1 MPSYR
6 AFRQIKIRHI
16 FIMQFGGYFV
26 KFYSRQIFR
35 PYGIFLLKY
44 IKHNNDVYKY
54 NYIICITDA
63 DQMFQKGCCILNSY
77 VTIYINLMGRSRLS
91 IIIDSGSYIY
101 AGV

>member
-35 PYGIFLLKY
+35 PYGSSQHWSRQCSKGTDSLKTT
-44 IKHNNDVYKY
+44 KLKPQE
-54 NYIICITDA
+54 T
-63 DQMFQKGCCILNSY
+63 L
-77 VTIYINLMGRSRLS
+77 
-91 IIIDSGSYIY
+91 IIINIINRMHHIPYMEILC
-101 AGV
+101 VLFLWFTCTVL

>member
-35 PYGIFLLKY
+35 PYGIY
-44 IKHNNDVYKY
+44 IRTYTYVYRVR
-54 NYIICITDA
+54 I
-63 DQMFQKGCCILNSY
+63 ME
-77 VTIYINLMGRSRLS
+77 
-91 IIIDSGSYIY
+91 
-101 AGV
+101 